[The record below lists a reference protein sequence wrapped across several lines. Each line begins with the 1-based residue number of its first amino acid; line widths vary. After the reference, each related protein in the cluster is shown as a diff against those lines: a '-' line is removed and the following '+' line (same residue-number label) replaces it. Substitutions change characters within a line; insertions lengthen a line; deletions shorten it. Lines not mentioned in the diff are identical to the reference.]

1 MGLVSDSF
9 SGTLEGHT
17 ITVEARTGP
26 IAGRFALKVDGEV
39 QDAIKAVNG
48 EYWLDGQLGNAR
60 SRDQNVRPCVAR
72 FMWQTSGRVEQ
83 PTAYAASSRS
93 IPSTVLMC
101 LTGGSRDERR
111 TVRVGGC
118 RWPSQLGQCD

>member
-48 EYWLDGQLGNAR
+48 EHWLDGQLPAKDNAP
-60 SRDQNVRPCVAR
+60 SRP
-72 FMWQTSGRVEQ
+72 FRVKIIVKGAGLFGEE
-83 PTAYAASSRS
+83 YSM
-93 IPSTVLMC
+93 L
-101 LTGGSRDERR
+101 LDGEERK
-111 TVRVGGC
+111 
-118 RWPSQLGQCD
+118 LGQGWIL